1 MSGTQPMSGT
11 HDVDPTG
18 DPLGTRL
25 TRDPGAHSAEPTA
38 SAFPSIADPAALG
51 LGAFAM
57 TTFVLSVVNAG
68 LIDKTALPVV
78 LSLALFYGGLAQLLA
93 GMWEFRRGN
102 VFGALA
108 FSSFGAFWLSYF
120 FYVTFLVGGL
130 VRVKEAGPATGL
142 FLLAWAIF
150 TGYMLV
156 AALRVNVAV
165 LAVFVFLFLTFVAL
179 AIGAFWDIAVFDKI
193 GGWLGIVTAA
203 IAWYTSFSIVVN
215 STFRRTV
222 LPVGPLG

>member
-1 MSGTQPMSGT
+1 MSGT
-11 HDVDPTG
+11 HEVDPTS
-18 DPLGTRL
+18 DPIATRL
-25 TRDPGAHSAEPTA
+25 TSEPGSRSAEPTA
-38 SAFPSIADPAALG
+38 AAFPSIADPAPLG

-68 LIDKTALPVV
+68 LIDRTAAPTV
-78 LSLALFYGGLAQLLA
+78 LGLALFYGGLVQLLA

-102 VFGALA
+102 VFGAVA

-120 FYVTFLVGGL
+120 FFVSFSAVGL
-130 VRVKEAGPATGL
+130 TTVHEVGPASGL

-150 TGYMLV
+150 TGYMMI

-165 LAVFVFLFLTFVAL
+165 LAVFVLLFLTFVAL
-179 AIGAFWDIAVFDKI
+179 VIGAFWDVSAVNKI
-193 GGWLGIVTAA
+193 GGWLGIATAA
-203 IAWYTSFSIVVN
+203 AAWYTSFAIVVN
-215 STFRRTV
+215 STFKRII